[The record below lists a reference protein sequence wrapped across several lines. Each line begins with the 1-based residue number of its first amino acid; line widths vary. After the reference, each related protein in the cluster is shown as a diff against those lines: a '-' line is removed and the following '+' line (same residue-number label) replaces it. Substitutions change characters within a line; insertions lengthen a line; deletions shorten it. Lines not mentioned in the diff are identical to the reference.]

1 MSDATG
7 PLAKTD
13 GGSHHGDQTKSFNM
27 SLNVSVRVKE
37 STWYTSWLGVPPEP
51 LLYIRSSKPR
61 NESKD
66 VSQGVMCKQNK
77 SER

>member
-13 GGSHHGDQTKSFNM
+13 GGSHQTKLFNM
-27 SLNVSVRVKE
+27 SLNVSVRVKPRR
-37 STWYTSWLGVPPEP
+37 VPCAFPPEP

-66 VSQGVMCKQNK
+66 VSQDVMCKRALDGIRR
-77 SER
+77 EE